1 MLIKDAAAVITA
13 SPFLSLFFISFSSP
27 LSFQILLLPSLS
39 RALLLLSLPLTSTL
53 FLSHL
58 TSYSPTSSFLLST
71 FQIFLYRYFFFLYVK
86 LFHKSCLS
94 ALFLLDSLLSHYEKI
109 CQQVSMQNQART
121 SIVSFVPSRV
131 FSLRKSLFF
140 IFI

>member
-1 MLIKDAAAVITA
+1 M
-13 SPFLSLFFISFSSP
+13 
-27 LSFQILLLPSLS
+27 QLLLLQHLPSS
-39 RALLLLSLPLTSTL
+39 HYSSSLSLPLSPFKSYSYPPSL
-53 FLSHL
+53 APY
-58 TSYSPTSSFLLST
+58 SYSPSLSLLPSFFRILLPT
-71 FQIFLYRYFFFLYVK
+71 PQPPPFYFLPSKSFYIDIFFLYVK

-94 ALFLLDSLLSHYEKI
+94 ALFLLDSLLSHCEKI

>member
-39 RALLLLSLPLTSTL
+39 RALLLPSLSLLPSFFRILLPTPQPPPFY
-53 FLSHL
+53 FLPSK
-58 TSYSPTSSFLLST
+58 SFY
-71 FQIFLYRYFFFLYVK
+71 IDIFFLYVK